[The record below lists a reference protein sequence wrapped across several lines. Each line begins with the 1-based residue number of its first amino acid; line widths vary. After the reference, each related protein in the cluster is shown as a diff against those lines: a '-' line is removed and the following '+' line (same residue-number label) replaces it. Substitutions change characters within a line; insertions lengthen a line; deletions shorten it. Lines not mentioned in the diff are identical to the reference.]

1 MCSCAECRF
10 CAQAACSAFAADYQ
24 INPVSPCTSA
34 APPTRAGRAAD
45 SATASMNPPQISII
59 IKALNEQRRIAACIE
74 SALVDAAALR
84 AEVIVVDSLSTDD
97 TVAIARRYPVR
108 IVQFARK
115 QDIGCGAAVQM
126 GYQFARG
133 RYLYVLDADMA
144 LQRGFIALAL
154 ARLQADAGLAGVGGK
169 VIDSQV
175 LTASDQR
182 RRVAA
187 ERLTADVEVKE
198 LGGGGLYRREA
209 VEQTGYLG
217 HQGLYAFEEAELGA
231 RLRSGGWRLLRLA
244 APAVMHEGHAE
255 SDVTML
261 RRLWRNGRARAGG
274 AVLRSAWGRP
284 WLVQLA
290 RKQAH
295 LLAMPLAHVLALL
308 AALGLA
314 RQADERLLVWGAVWL
329 VVALLLALRKRSLP
343 RGLWTLVES
352 HFFAVA
358 AMLGLLARPRSPH
371 APMAGQEI
379 TSP

>member
-1 MCSCAECRF
+1 MT
-10 CAQAACSAFAADYQ
+10 
-24 INPVSPCTSA
+24 SPHP
-34 APPTRAGRAAD
+34 APASSGAGQPA
-45 SATASMNPPQISII
+45 PEISII

-74 SALVDAAALR
+74 SALADAAALQ

-97 TVAIARRYPVR
+97 TVAIASRYPVR
-108 IVQFARK
+108 IVQFARR

-133 RYLYVLDADMA
+133 RYLYVLDADMV
-144 LQRGFIALAL
+144 LQPGFITLAL

-169 VIDSQV
+169 LVDSQV
-175 LTASDQR
+175 LTAADQR

-209 VEQTGYLG
+209 VEQTGYLS

-244 APAVMHEGHAE
+244 APAVTHEGHAE
-255 SDVTML
+255 SDVTMM
-261 RRLWRNGRARAGG
+261 RRLWRNGRARAYGT
-274 AVLRSAWGRP
+274 VLRSAWGQP
-284 WLVQLA
+284 WWGQLA

-295 LLAMPLAHVLALL
+295 LLAMPVAHGLALI

-314 RQADERLLVWGAVWL
+314 RQADERLLVWAAVWL
-329 VVALLLALRKRSLP
+329 VVALLLVLRKRSLT

-358 AMLGLLARPRSPH
+358 ALLGLLSRPRSPH

-379 TSP
+379 GRP